1 MAGTDAATP
10 RVEDVLARERIAKPR
25 IGLAALAAAVL
36 AVIAGVLPQAIYSNF
51 PRVFVLDSVRDAA
64 GENIGREGL
73 RTAQILFI
81 DDHAIPLLLVA
92 IAQSATA
99 VLIGL
104 LLVFLFDASVA
115 RGGTIPRIARTLAIV
130 GAGATALSAIV
141 LQIAVMISASDFA
154 SSADHSTAAAHDAL
168 RGGVVVAASGL
179 GFLGSITLAAA
190 FVLITIGAMRVGLL
204 TRFLGVLGAIVGAL
218 ILLGP
223 LSGSPTFI
231 VQAFWLGMIGAL
243 LLGRFPRNIP
253 PAWTSGEAMPWP
265 TQQEI
270 REERQRQR
278 GDDGGGGGGGF
289 GRGRGLL
296 RPSAPSPTVD
306 EAAERTP
313 SETPSPATSARKKR
327 KRRG

>member
-10 RVEDVLARERIAKPR
+10 PVEDVLARERPAKSR
-25 IGLAALAAAVL
+25 LGLAALAAAVL
-36 AVIAGVLPQAIYSNF
+36 AVVAGVLPQAIYSDF
-51 PRVFVLDSVRDAA
+51 PRVFVLDAVRDAA
-64 GENIGREGL
+64 GESIGRPGL

-92 IAQSATA
+92 VAQSATA

-115 RGGTIPRIARTLAIV
+115 RGGTIQRIARKLAIA
-130 GAGATALSAIV
+130 GAGATAISALV
-141 LQIAVMISASDFA
+141 LQIAVMISAADFV
-154 SSADHSTAAAHDAL
+154 SSADHGTAAAHDAL

-179 GFLGSITLAAA
+179 GFLGSITLAGA

-231 VQAFWLGMIGAL
+231 VQAFWLGMLGAL
-243 LLGRFPRNIP
+243 LLGRFPRTIP

-278 GDDGGGGGGGF
+278 
-289 GRGRGLL
+289 
-296 RPSAPSPTVD
+296 
-306 EAAERTP
+306 
-313 SETPSPATSARKKR
+313 
-327 KRRG
+327 

>member
-10 RVEDVLARERIAKPR
+10 RVEDVLARERTAKPR

-36 AVIAGVLPQAIYSNF
+36 AVVAGVLPQAIYSNF

-64 GENIGREGL
+64 GENIGRDGL

-81 DDHAIPLLLVA
+81 DDHALPLLLVA

-130 GAGATALSAIV
+130 GAGATALSALV

-190 FVLITIGAMRVGLL
+190 FVLIAIGAMRVGLL

-278 GDDGGGGGGGF
+278 GEGGGGGGGGF
-289 GRGRGLL
+289 GGLL
-296 RPSAPSPTVD
+296 RPSAPTPAPDAPT
-306 EAAERTP
+306 ERTP

>member
-10 RVEDVLARERIAKPR
+10 RVEDVLARERTAKPR

-51 PRVFVLDSVRDAA
+51 PRVFVLDAVRDAA
-64 GENIGREGL
+64 GEGIGREGL
-73 RTAQILFI
+73 RTAQVLFI
-81 DDHAIPLLLVA
+81 DDHALPLLVVA
-92 IAQSATA
+92 VAQSAA
-99 VLIGL
+99 AILIGL

-115 RGGTIPRIARTLAIV
+115 RGGTIPRIARTLAIA
-130 GAGATALSAIV
+130 GAGATALSALV
-141 LQIAVMISASDFA
+141 LQIAVMVSASDFA

-231 VQAFWLGMIGAL
+231 VQAFWLAMIGAL

-278 GDDGGGGGGGF
+278 GGGGGGGGGGGF
-289 GRGRGLL
+289 GRGLL
-296 RPSAPSPTVD
+296 RPPAPSPAAD
-306 EAAERTP
+306 EPVERPP
-313 SETPSPATSARKKR
+313 SEAPSPATSARKRR